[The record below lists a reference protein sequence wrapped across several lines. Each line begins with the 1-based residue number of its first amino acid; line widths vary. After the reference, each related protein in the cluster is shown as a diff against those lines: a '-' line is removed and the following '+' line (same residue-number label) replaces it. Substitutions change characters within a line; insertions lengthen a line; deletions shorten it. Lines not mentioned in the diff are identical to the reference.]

1 MRATERF
8 RAPFMHDATAGRGCI
23 VAPQN
28 STYPP
33 PRLIYCIFE
42 QYKIMRHTTF
52 RPPLTA
58 AELRDIGLRRDP
70 ADIVR
75 LLWEIKRLR
84 AIALRAHQYEQSAYG
99 GTGGSLLVLNA
110 LRRELEGEP
119 VVSEQGSLADLRER
133 QDRGPRGGDPDR

>member
-1 MRATERF
+1 M
-8 RAPFMHDATAGRGCI
+8 P
-23 VAPQN
+23 
-28 STYPP
+28 
-33 PRLIYCIFE
+33 
-42 QYKIMRHTTF
+42 HTTF

-84 AIALRAHQYEQSAYG
+84 AIALRAHQYQLTAHG
-99 GTGGSLLVLNA
+99 NVGGSTLVLNA
-110 LRRELEGEP
+110 LRHELENEP
-119 VVSEQGSLADLRER
+119 VVAEQAPLDDLHER